1 MKSLRALMTSRLGRA
16 FAAATAVL
24 TLATVVGLVALWPNG
39 SGRKGNPEAKRQDT
53 VAAEVVS
60 VTKKR
65 CAVRQ
70 ANTCAT
76 VRFEVKGGSH
86 KGERSSFELSGTV
99 ADPDL
104 SPGDHIRVIRGTPP
118 PPEALPPGTPPP
130 PLYSFADYDRR
141 GPMLWLALAFV
152 AIVLIFGRLRGGL
165 SLIGLV
171 VSLVIVVGWIV
182 PAILDGRPPLLVA
195 VIGSFAVML
204 ATITLAH
211 GLGPK
216 GVAALLGTA
225 AALGLTVA
233 LAAAFTSLASITGQS
248 SEESLLLQV
257 GQTSLSLEGLVRAG
271 MVIGALG
278 VLDDVTVSQ
287 ASAVMAL
294 RRANPAQTARQLY
307 QGALA
312 VGRDHVAATVNT
324 LVLAYAGASLPV
336 LLLFSVGDTPFSE
349 AVNNEAVAAN
359 IVATLVGSIGL
370 VAAVPLTTGLAALL
384 AVHLSPDELE
394 TEGHAGHAH

>member
-1 MKSLRALMTSRLGRA
+1 LKSLHALMSSRLGRV
-16 FAAATAVL
+16 FAAAVTAL
-24 TLATVVGLVALWPNG
+24 TLATVVGLVALWPDG
-39 SGRKGNPEAKRQDT
+39 SGRDGNEQAKRQDT
-53 VAAEVVS
+53 VAAEVTS
-60 VTKKR
+60 VTEKR
-65 CAVRQ
+65 CVVRQ
-70 ANTCAT
+70 ESTCAT
-76 VRFEVKGGSH
+76 VSFEVKEGEHEGETGS
-86 KGERSSFELSGTV
+86 FPLSGTV
-99 ADPDL
+99 SDPDL
-104 SPGDHIRVIRGTPP
+104 SPGDSIRVIRGEPP
-118 PPEALPPGTPPP
+118 PPGTLPPGTPAP
-130 PLYSFADYDRR
+130 PLYSFADFDR
-141 GPMLWLALAFV
+141 GSPMLWLAIGFV
-152 AIVLIFGRLRGGL
+152 VIVLIFGRLRGGL
-165 SLIGLV
+165 SLIGLL
-171 VSLVIVVGWIV
+171 VSLAIVVGWIV
-182 PAILDGRPPLLVA
+182 PAILDGRPPLLAA

-233 LAAAFTSLASITGQS
+233 LAAAFTSLASITGQA

-257 GQTSLSLEGLVRAG
+257 GETQLSLEGLVRAG

-294 RRANPAQTARQLY
+294 RRANPAQTARELY

-370 VAAVPLTTGLAALL
+370 IAAVPLTTGLAALL
-384 AVHLSPDELE
+384 AVHLAPDDLE
-394 TEGHAGHAH
+394 SEGHAAHAH

>member
-1 MKSLRALMTSRLGRA
+1 MTSRLGRA

-24 TLATVVGLVALWPNG
+24 TLATLVGLVALWPDG
-39 SGRKGNPEAKRQDT
+39 SGRDGNPDAKRQDT
-53 VAAEVVS
+53 VAAEVLS

-70 ANTCAT
+70 ATTCAT
-76 VRFEVKGGSH
+76 VRFEVEQGSH
-86 KGERSSFELSGTV
+86 KGEKSTFELSGTV

-104 SPGDHIRVIRGTPP
+104 APGDRIRVIRGTPP

-141 GPMLWLALAFV
+141 GPMLWLAIAFV
-152 AIVLIFGRLRGGL
+152 AVVLIFGRLRGGL

-182 PAILDGRPPLLVA
+182 PAILDGRPPLLAA
-195 VIGSFAVML
+195 VIGAFAVMV

-233 LAAAFTSLASITGQS
+233 LAAAFTTLASITGQS

-257 GQTSLSLEGLVRAG
+257 GQTNLSLEGLVRAG

-307 QGALA
+307 HGALA

-370 VAAVPLTTGLAALL
+370 IAAVPLTTGLAALL

>member
-1 MKSLRALMTSRLGRA
+1 MWS
-16 FAAATAVL
+16 
-24 TLATVVGLVALWPNG
+24 
-39 SGRKGNPEAKRQDT
+39 
-53 VAAEVVS
+53 
-60 VTKKR
+60 
-65 CAVRQ
+65 
-70 ANTCAT
+70 
-76 VRFEVKGGSH
+76 
-86 KGERSSFELSGTV
+86 
-99 ADPDL
+99 
-104 SPGDHIRVIRGTPP
+104 
-118 PPEALPPGTPPP
+118 PGTPPP